1 MPQRSVRKNLLH
13 AQLQQLCKHVS
24 HLLLAQ
30 LSVFLLQLLL
40 QAPYGRGNLRA
51 RLWRIF
57 RYRDLMQGRNKTTA
71 GGGGVGGDG

>member
-1 MPQRSVRKNLLH
+1 MRKNLLH
-13 AQLQQLCKHVS
+13 AQLQQRRKRVS

-40 QAPYGRGNLRA
+40 QATYGRSNLRA

-57 RYRDLMQGRNKTTA
+57 RYRHLMQGRNKTTA
-71 GGGGVGGDG
+71 GRGSVGGDG